1 MRILLDTHIAIW
13 AVNGYKKMPARATE
27 LIMAADAV
35 YVSAASI
42 WEISIKH
49 ALAPKRL
56 SMSGADALQE
66 FSAAG
71 FMVLPISAAHAA
83 AVDALPAHHRDPFDR
98 MLIAQALTEP
108 LHLITRDKVLRTYS
122 DIVLIV

>member
-1 MRILLDTHIAIW
+1 
-13 AVNGYKKMPARATE
+13 
-27 LIMAADAV
+27 
-35 YVSAASI
+35 
-42 WEISIKH
+42 
-49 ALAPKRL
+49 
-56 SMSGADALQE
+56 
-66 FSAAG
+66 
-71 FMVLPISAAHAA
+71 MVLPISAAHAA